1 MDHWNLYNPPAATYL
16 EFSLLNDL
24 ASRFISDAFLYLFL
38 PLFFSLCLPFANNL
52 RSINSKALSRGIQ
65 HISKISYSMYLINYA
80 LVYVPFFYPMKIAMA
95 WVIPVYLLYWT
106 TVIVLSSLLYKYF
119 EYPVMQ
125 LREKVSR

>member
-1 MDHWNLYNPPAATYL
+1 
-16 EFSLLNDL
+16 
-24 ASRFISDAFLYLFL
+24 
-38 PLFFSLCLPFANNL
+38 
-52 RSINSKALSRGIQ
+52 
-65 HISKISYSMYLINYA
+65 MYLINYA
-80 LVYVPFFYPMKIAMA
+80 LVYVPFFYPMKIAMV